1 MEDKKNLKR
10 PYSPSNEGSS
20 SPSKASTPP
29 PSRSGSPP
37 PIQSPPETSSH
48 RLCLPPCE
56 QGGPSEPVPIV
67 DLASSSSE
75 EDFFADTSWDEELAR
90 KLFGDLNR
98 DILGPPGDGKIIVLS
113 DSDDEDEAHEDAAVN
128 VEVAPPSAVNSAD
141 TLTSAPDADKTP
153 GGCKMIIL
161 TVGTRLVCLRL
172 PRQDNAYR
180 EACFKERLYDRAL
193 LHHNFFCKEE

>member
-10 PYSPSNEGSS
+10 PRSPSNEGSS

-37 PIQSPPETSSH
+37 PIQSPSETSSR

-56 QGGPSEPVPIV
+56 QGGPSEPVLIV

-75 EDFFADTSWDEELAR
+75 EDSFADTSRDEELAR
-90 KLFGDLNR
+90 KLFSDLNR
-98 DILGPPGDGKIIVLS
+98 DILGPPGNGKIIVLS

-128 VEVAPPSAVNSAD
+128 VEAAPPSAANSAD
-141 TLTSAPDADKTP
+141 TPTSASDADETP
-153 GGCKMIIL
+153 DGVQDDNTDGGDKA
-161 TVGTRLVCLRL
+161 GL
-172 PRQDNAYR
+172 P
-180 EACFKERLYDRAL
+180 
-193 LHHNFFCKEE
+193 